1 MCTRSCSGR
10 IMGRVLALLTVAGL
24 LGCSSFYFESA
35 CGRQRSLAVDDTLSG
50 FTIHI
55 ILVDEEGLG
64 DGFTWEL
71 FINTSVERVTA
82 VHLHDGSAGGSNRI
96 LYDLTTADL
105 NPDPGFT
112 VAGGG
117 EYSHSSDIQN
127 LFDMVRSRRT
137 YIDVHTAANRGSA
150 LRADV
155 VPTEFADWSDNHCS

>member
-1 MCTRSCSGR
+1 
-10 IMGRVLALLTVAGL
+10 MGRVLALLAAAGL
-24 LGCSSFYFESA
+24 LGCSTFYHEA
-35 CGRQRSLAVDDTLSG
+35 PCGRQRSLVFDDTLSD
-50 FTIHI
+50 FTIHL

-82 VHLHDGSAGGSNRI
+82 VHLHDGSAGGNNRI
-96 LYDLTTADL
+96 LNDLTTADL

-127 LFDMVRSRRT
+127 LFDMVRSRWT
-137 YIDVHTAANRGSA
+137 YIDVHTAANPGPA

-155 VPTEFADWSDNHCS
+155 VPTEFEDWSDYYCS